1 MNVEIRNLTKRFG
14 DLTAVNDIS
23 ITIED
28 GEFLTLV
35 GPSGCGKSTM
45 LRCITGLEI
54 PTSGSV
60 LFDGVDVTEKSPQE
74 RRVAMVFQNYALYP
88 HMTGRRNMTFALE
101 DEGIPRDEITS
112 RISETAAML
121 GIADHLDK
129 RPEELS
135 GGQKQR
141 VALGR
146 SLVRNP
152 DIILMDEPLSNLDA
166 KLRIELR
173 AELQKIHQDLGT
185 TTVYV
190 THDQEE
196 AMTMSDRIAVLN
208 DGVIQQLSS
217 PEDAYNRPVNRFVAE
232 FIGSPSM
239 NFFRCEQR
247 AGELTAGPFTFEVP
261 ETVAGTPIELGVR
274 PEDVLLTA
282 DPPRDRAHGTVNVFE
297 HIGPYNIVYV
307 DVADVG
313 EVAAQVPAGQYFGVG
328 DEVAL
333 SVRDDRMHLFDA
345 DGRALYNPPLPS
357 GREEPQSAQTSTDGY
372 GS

>member
-1 MNVEIRNLTKRFG
+1 MNVEIRNLTKQFG
-14 DLTAVNDIS
+14 DLTAVDDIS
-23 ITIED
+23 LTIED

-54 PTSGSV
+54 PTSGTI
-60 LFDGVDVTEKSPQE
+60 LFDGVDVTDNSPQE

-88 HMTGRRNMTFALE
+88 HMTGHRNMTFALE
-101 DEGIPRDEITS
+101 DEGIAQEEIDT
-112 RISETAAML
+112 RISETAEML

-129 RPEELS
+129 KPEELS

-152 DIILMDEPLSNLDA
+152 DVILMDEPLSNLDA

-173 AELQKIHQDLGT
+173 AELQKIHQNLGT

-239 NFFRCEQR
+239 NFFRCDQNSDT
-247 AGELTAGPFTFEVP
+247 LTAGPFRFDVP
-261 ETVAGTPIELGVR
+261 ETVEGTPVELGVR
-274 PEDVLLTA
+274 PEDILLTS
-282 DPPRDRAHGTVNVFE
+282 DPKQDRAHGTVNVFE
-297 HIGPYNIVYV
+297 HIGPYNIVYI
-307 DVADVG
+307 DVSGVG
-313 EVAAQVPAGQYFGVG
+313 EVAAQVPAGQYFEVG

-333 SVRDDRMHLFDA
+333 SVRNDRVHLFDE
-345 DGRALYNPPLPS
+345 DGIALYNPPLPS
-357 GREEPQSAQTSTDGY
+357 GRAETPSPQTRTDNY
-372 GS
+372 